1 MTNGIGEYWPESR
14 GPSVMKKVT
23 ETIEPNSPEVEMCR
37 CAGSILVLIAI
48 CLGCDDADLGPSGV
62 KLTVEKVAGA
72 PTVEF
77 SVPDMMCED
86 GCAVAVKQ
94 ILSKQSGV
102 TGVLVDFDAKTA
114 TVAIEE
120 GKFDPQSAIAT
131 LVDKGFDHTT
141 LADEA
146 PASERNTDDE

>member
-1 MTNGIGEYWPESR
+1 
-14 GPSVMKKVT
+14 
-23 ETIEPNSPEVEMCR
+23 
-37 CAGSILVLIAI
+37 
-48 CLGCDDADLGPSGV
+48 
-62 KLTVEKVAGA
+62 
-72 PTVEF
+72 
-77 SVPDMMCED
+77 MMCED
-86 GCAVAVKQ
+86 GCAVAVRQ

-114 TVAIEE
+114 TVAIQE